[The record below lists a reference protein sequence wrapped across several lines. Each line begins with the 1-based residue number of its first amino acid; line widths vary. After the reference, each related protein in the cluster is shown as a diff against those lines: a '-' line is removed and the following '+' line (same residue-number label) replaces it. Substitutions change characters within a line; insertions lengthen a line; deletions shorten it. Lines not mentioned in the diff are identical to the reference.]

1 LFDEKLE
8 GQMSFRTKF
17 ALILASATLAI
28 YTVVGGWISTRAQ
41 QPAND
46 PNAQLRIFESVLQ
59 HIQNDYVDEPNM
71 EKVRAGALRG
81 LAYGLDPYSTY
92 LTPEQVR
99 DYSDNAKNNQ
109 SGIGAEL
116 SQVASYLYVIAPMK
130 GSPAD
135 QAGVRAG
142 DIIEYID
149 NKATR
154 DISLYDAKQ
163 LLNGP
168 AGTEVKLRILRANTK
183 PLTLTVKRGTSRAA
197 TAETRMETGRIGV
210 LRINSLTDGEA
221 NDVRGRLQ
229 DLIKQGAQKVVVD
242 LRATAGGSIS
252 DAVAVANLFVR
263 DGVLAETIGREGK
276 VLKTY
281 SADPKAAIFNGPL
294 VVLIDSG
301 TAGAA
306 EVVASAVLDRNR
318 GQVVG
323 ERSFGAGAEQQLFTL
338 RGGDG
343 LLLTTVKWAS
353 GSGKPFLG
361 EDRARSG
368 VMPSV
373 EVKRPELADAIDPD
387 DLTGNDD
394 DAVAKPSA
402 SPDKQVTP
410 EETPKAPAEDVQ
422 MKKALELL
430 RESKPQAQRAA
441 A

>member
-1 LFDEKLE
+1 
-8 GQMSFRTKF
+8 MSFRTKF
-17 ALILASATLAI
+17 ILILLSATLTL

-71 EKVRAGALRG
+71 DKVRAGALRG

-99 DYSDNAKNNQ
+99 EYTAGNKDNQA
-109 SGIGAEL
+109 GIGAEL
-116 SQVASYLYVIAPMK
+116 SQVASYLYIVAPMK

-135 QAGVRAG
+135 QAGLRAG

-163 LLNGP
+163 ILNGAP
-168 AGTEVKLRILRANTK
+168 GSEVKLRVLRANSS
-183 PLTLTVKRGTSRAA
+183 PLTISVKRGNSHAA
-197 TAETRMETGRIGV
+197 AAEARMEAGRVGI
-210 LRINSLTDGEA
+210 LRINSFNDGDA
-221 NDVRGRLQ
+221 ADAKARLQ
-229 DLIKQGAQKVVVD
+229 DLMKQGAQKVVID
-242 LRATAGGSIS
+242 LRATAGGSLNE
-252 DAVAVANLFVR
+252 AAAVANLFIK
-263 DGVLAETIGREGK
+263 DGVIAETIGREGK
-276 VLKTY
+276 ALKTFN
-281 SADPKAAIFNGPL
+281 ADPKEAIFNGP
-294 VVLIDSG
+294 VVALIDTG

-306 EVVASAVLDRNR
+306 EVVASALIERNR

-323 ERSFGAGAEQQLFTL
+323 EKSFGAGTEQQLFQL

-353 GSGKPFLG
+353 SGGKTFLG
-361 EDRARSG
+361 EDRAHSG
-368 VMPSV
+368 VAPSV
-373 EVKRPELADAIDPD
+373 EVKGQEVTESVDPD

-394 DAVAKPSA
+394 DSINKPEQGNEKRDAAPAPAAKPA
-402 SPDKQVTP
+402 TDDLQL
-410 EETPKAPAEDVQ
+410 
-422 MKKALELL
+422 KKALELL
-430 RESKPQAQRAA
+430 KDKPAQRAA
-441 A
+441 

>member
-1 LFDEKLE
+1 
-8 GQMSFRTKF
+8 MSFRTKF
-17 ALILASATLAI
+17 ILTLLSATLTL
-28 YTVVGGWISTRAQ
+28 YTAVGGWISTRAQ

-92 LTPEQVR
+92 LTSEQVKE
-99 DYSDNAKNNQ
+99 YNAGNKD
-109 SGIGAEL
+109 SLAGIGAEL

-135 QAGVRAG
+135 QAGIKPG

-168 AGTEVKLRILRANTK
+168 AGSEVKLRVLRANTS
-183 PLTLTVKRGTSRAA
+183 PLTVTVKRGSARAA
-197 TAETRMETGRIGV
+197 AAEGHMEAGRVGI
-210 LRINSLTDGEA
+210 LRINSLGDGEA
-221 NDVRGRLQ
+221 NEIKARLQ
-229 DLIKQGAQKVVVD
+229 DLLKQGAQKIVLDVRD
-242 LRATAGGSIS
+242 TAGGSLTE
-252 DAVAVANLFVR
+252 AVTIANLFIK
-263 DGVLAETIGREGK
+263 DGVLAQTIGREGK
-276 VLKTY
+276 ALKTY
-281 SADPKAAIFNGPL
+281 TADPKATLFSGP
-294 VVLIDSG
+294 VVALIDTG

-306 EVVASAVLDRNR
+306 EVVASALSERNR

-323 ERSFGAGAEQQLFTL
+323 EKSFGAGTEQQLFSL

-353 GSGKPFLG
+353 SNGKTFLG
-361 EDRARSG
+361 EDRAHSG
-368 VMPSV
+368 VAPSV
-373 EVKRPELADAIDPD
+373 EVKGQEISESVDPD

-394 DAVAKPSA
+394 DNINNKPEQGN
-402 SPDKQVTP
+402 DKREVTP
-410 EETPKAPAEDVQ
+410 APAVKPALEDLQ
-422 MKKALELL
+422 LKKALELL
-430 RESKPQAQRAA
+430 KDKPAQRAA
-441 A
+441 

>member
-1 LFDEKLE
+1 
-8 GQMSFRTKF
+8 MSFRTKF
-17 ALILASATLAI
+17 ILILLSATLTL

-41 QPAND
+41 QPSND

-59 HIQNDYVDEPNM
+59 HIQSDYVDEPNM

-99 DYSDNAKNNQ
+99 EYNAGNRDNQ
-109 SGIGAEL
+109 MGIGAEL

-135 QAGVRAG
+135 QAGIKAG

-163 LLNGP
+163 LLNGA
-168 AGTEVKLRILRANTK
+168 AGSEVKLRVLRANSS
-183 PLTLTVKRGTSRAA
+183 PLTISVKRGNGRAPA
-197 TAETRMETGRIGV
+197 AEARMEPGKVGV
-210 LRINSLTDGEA
+210 LRINSLGDGESA
-221 NDVRGRLQ
+221 EVRNKLQ
-229 DLIKQGAQKVVVD
+229 DLIKQGAQKLVID
-242 LRATAGGSIS
+242 IRDTAGGSLTE
-252 DAVAVANLFVR
+252 AVAVANMFVK
-263 DGVLAETIGREGK
+263 DGMLAETVGREGK
-276 VLKTY
+276 ALKTFT
-281 SADPKAAIFNGPL
+281 ADPKLVLFTGP
-294 VVLIDSG
+294 VVALIDTG

-306 EVVASAVLDRNR
+306 EVIASALIERNR

-323 ERSFGAGAEQQLFTL
+323 EKSFGAGTEQQLFTL

-343 LLLTTVKWAS
+343 LLLTTVKWATA
-353 GSGKPFLG
+353 SGKTFLG
-361 EDRARSG
+361 EDRAHSG
-368 VMPSV
+368 VAPSV
-373 EVKRPELADAIDPD
+373 EVTGPEVAEAVDPD

-394 DAVAKPSA
+394 DPVGKPEQGNEKPGTATAPTTAPAAKPA
-402 SPDKQVTP
+402 S
-410 EETPKAPAEDVQ
+410 EDLQ

-430 RESKPQAQRAA
+430 KDKPTPRPA
-441 A
+441 

>member
-1 LFDEKLE
+1 
-8 GQMSFRTKF
+8 MSFRTNF
-17 ALILASATLAI
+17 ILILASATLTL

-71 EKVRAGALRG
+71 DKVRAGALRG

-99 DYSDNAKNNQ
+99 EYNAGNKDNQA
-109 SGIGAEL
+109 GIGAEL
-116 SQVASYLYVIAPMK
+116 SQVASYLYIVAPMK

-135 QAGVRAG
+135 QAGLRAG

-163 LLNGP
+163 LLNGAP
-168 AGTEVKLRILRANTK
+168 GSEVKLRVLRANSS
-183 PLTLTVKRGTSRAA
+183 PLTISVKRGNSHAA
-197 TAETRMETGRIGV
+197 AAEARMDAGRVGI
-210 LRINSLTDGEA
+210 LRINTFNDGDA
-221 NDVRGRLQ
+221 ADTKARLQ
-229 DLIKQGAQKVVVD
+229 DLMKQGAQKVVID
-242 LRATAGGSIS
+242 LRATAGGSLNE
-252 DAVAVANLFVR
+252 AAAVANLFIKE
-263 DGVLAETIGREGK
+263 GVIAETIGREGK
-276 VLKTY
+276 ALKTFN
-281 SADPKAAIFNGPL
+281 ADPKEAIFNGP
-294 VVLIDSG
+294 VVALIDTG

-306 EVVASAVLDRNR
+306 EVVASALIERNR

-323 ERSFGAGAEQQLFTL
+323 EKSFGAGTEQQLFQL

-353 GSGKPFLG
+353 SSGKTFLG
-361 EDRARSG
+361 EDRAHSG
-368 VMPSV
+368 VAPSV
-373 EVKRPELADAIDPD
+373 EVKSQDVPDAVDPD

-394 DAVAKPSA
+394 DAVAKPDA
-402 SPDKQVTP
+402 DKDKRDTTP
-410 EETPKAPAEDVQ
+410 APAAKPATEDLQ
-422 MKKALELL
+422 LKKALELL
-430 RESKPQAQRAA
+430 KDKPAQKAA
-441 A
+441 

>member
-1 LFDEKLE
+1 
-8 GQMSFRTKF
+8 MSFRTKF
-17 ALILASATLAI
+17 SLIILSAMLAI

-92 LTPEQVR
+92 LTPDQVR
-99 DYSDNAKNNQ
+99 QYNENAK
-109 SGIGAEL
+109 SSEVGIGAEL
-116 SQVASYLYVIAPMK
+116 SQVASYLFVVSPVK

-142 DIIEYID
+142 DVIEYID
-149 NKATR
+149 SKATR

-163 LLNGP
+163 LLKGP
-168 AGTEVKLRILRANTK
+168 AGSEVKLRILRANSR
-183 PLTLTVKRGTSRAA
+183 PITLTIKRSSFRAPA
-197 TAETRMETGRIGV
+197 AEAHMEAGRIGV
-210 LRINSLTDGEA
+210 LRVNSFAAGEA
-221 NDVRGRLQ
+221 ADARARLQ
-229 DLIKQGAQKVVVD
+229 ELMKQGAQKIVVD
-242 LRATAGGSIS
+242 LRGTAGGSL
-252 DAVAVANLFVR
+252 DEAVAVANLFVK
-263 DGVLAETIGREGK
+263 DGTLAQTSGREGRA
-276 VLKTY
+276 LKTFT
-281 SADPKAAIFNGPL
+281 ADSKSAIFSGP
-294 VVLIDSG
+294 VVALIDAG

-306 EVVASAVLDRNR
+306 EVVASAFLDRNR

-323 ERSFGAGAEQQLFTL
+323 EKSFGAGAEQQLFTL

-353 GSGKPFLG
+353 ATGKPFLG
-361 EDRARSG
+361 EDRSHSG
-368 VMPSV
+368 VEPSIKV
-373 EVKRPELADAIDPD
+373 ARPELADAIDPE

-394 DAVAKPSA
+394 DQAAKPGQ
-402 SPDKQVTP
+402 PGDKPQVAP
-410 EETPKAPAEDVQ
+410 EPTAPKPSVEDIQ

-430 RESKPQAQRAA
+430 RENKALPLQRAA
-441 A
+441 

>member
-1 LFDEKLE
+1 
-8 GQMSFRTKF
+8 MSFRTKF
-17 ALILASATLAI
+17 ILTLLSATLTL
-28 YTVVGGWISTRAQ
+28 YTAVGGWISTRAQ

-92 LTPEQVR
+92 LTSDQVKE
-99 DYSDNAKNNQ
+99 YNAGNKDNVA
-109 SGIGAEL
+109 GIGAEL

-135 QAGVRAG
+135 QAGIKAG

-168 AGTEVKLRILRANTK
+168 AGSEVKLRVLRANSS
-183 PLTLTVKRGTSRAA
+183 PLTVTVKRGSSRAA
-197 TAETRMETGRIGV
+197 AAEGRMEAGRVGV
-210 LRINSLTDGEA
+210 LRINSIADGEA
-221 NDVRGRLQ
+221 NEIRARLQ
-229 DLIKQGAQKVVVD
+229 DLMKQGAQKIVIDVRD
-242 LRATAGGSIS
+242 TAGGSLQE
-252 DAVAVANLFVR
+252 AVTVANLFIK

-276 VLKTY
+276 ALKTFT
-281 SADPKAAIFNGPL
+281 ADPKAAIFSGP
-294 VVLIDSG
+294 VVGLIDTG

-306 EVVASAVLDRNR
+306 EVVASALLERNR

-323 ERSFGAGAEQQLFTL
+323 EKSFGAGTEQQLFSL

-353 GSGKPFLG
+353 SNGKTFLG
-361 EDRARSG
+361 EDRAHSG
-368 VMPSV
+368 VAPTV
-373 EVKRPELADAIDPD
+373 EVKGQDVADSVDPD

-394 DAVAKPSA
+394 DAINNKPDQT
-402 SPDKQVTP
+402 DKHEATP
-410 EETPKAPAEDVQ
+410 SQSTKPAVEDLQ
-422 MKKALELL
+422 LKKALELL
-430 RESKPQAQRAA
+430 KDKPAQRAA
-441 A
+441 